1 MKRFLCLLSG
11 IATLMLSAAEAG
23 KPCPPLRVAK
33 WYFRSPVPAGPLD
46 CTVLFDVAGGNAR
59 DLLRMLETLQEE
71 YQVPIHAVAVNA
83 REQADAFCSA
93 AGPCTIG
100 LAADDQLKTRN
111 SLAENES
118 LFPYAVLSR
127 NGNVV
132 WSGHP
137 TELDSVLE
145 SVKADKFSLSRQR
158 RVESLRKELQM
169 AIQSGLP
176 HVVSSTA
183 DKILKEAPS
192 DRIAI
197 QAKIM
202 ALSSSGKGDDV
213 PAFIRQLC
221 RNNPQDL
228 HLRVMRL
235 DFLLRAGDHDGFLLA
250 VKEFL
255 QDFPRPDA
263 KLVRPVAYIVENAP
277 YGILMPDLTM
287 TLAQRAFDGAKAAP
301 KTLTFAI
308 ACETLAR
315 VHAEQGHFAE
325 AVKLQQT
332 ALPLRLKTPQEAAAK
347 NRLHYYRELL
357 KLSGTK

>member
-1 MKRFLCLLSG
+1 MKRLLCLISG
-11 IATLMLSAAEAG
+11 IAALMLSAAEAG

-33 WYFRSPVPAGPLD
+33 WYYQSPVPAGPLE
-46 CTVLFDVAGGNAR
+46 CIVLFDINGGNAR
-59 DLLRMLETLQEE
+59 DLLRMLEALQEE
-71 YQVPIHAVAVNA
+71 YQVPVKAVAINA
-83 REQADAFCSA
+83 REQADAFAAA
-93 AGPCTIG
+93 AGPCTIA
-100 LAADDQLKTRN
+100 LAADDRLKTRN

-127 NGNVV
+127 DGTVV

-145 SVKADKFSLSRQR
+145 SVKADKFSLSKQR

-183 DKILKEAPS
+183 DRILKEAPS

-202 ALSSSGKGDDV
+202 ALSSSGKAKEV
-213 PAFIRQLC
+213 PAFVQQLC
-221 RNNPQDL
+221 KNNPQDL
-228 HLRVMRL
+228 RLRVMRL
-235 DFLLRAGDHDGFLLA
+235 DFLLREGDHAGFIAA
-250 VKEFL
+250 VKELL

-263 KLVRPVAYIVENAP
+263 RLVRPAAYIVENAP
-277 YGILMPDLTM
+277 YGILMPGLTM
-287 TLAQRAFDGAKAAP
+287 TLAQRAYDGAKAAP

-332 ALPLRLKTPQEAAAK
+332 ALPLRQKTPQEAAAK
-347 NRLHYYRELL
+347 ARLQYYQELL